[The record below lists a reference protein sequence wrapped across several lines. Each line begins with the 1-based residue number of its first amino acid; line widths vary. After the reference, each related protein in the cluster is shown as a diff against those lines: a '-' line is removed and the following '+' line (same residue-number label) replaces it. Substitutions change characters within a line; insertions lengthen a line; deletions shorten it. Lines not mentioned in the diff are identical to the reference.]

1 MRAISV
7 ALPALTWKS
16 VRNAARAALV
26 YSDILLVMIAA
37 SNRES
42 FRIKDFSGL
51 QEGRAQPLPF
61 LPLTS
66 LSLAAPGRA
75 RPALGPV
82 SPGGAG

>member
-26 YSDILLVMIAA
+26 FSDILLVMIAA

-51 QEGRAQPLPF
+51 QEGSLYSPIIFTNTLFFLLP
-61 LPLTS
+61 S
-66 LSLAAPGRA
+66 N
-75 RPALGPV
+75 
-82 SPGGAG
+82 SP

>member
-1 MRAISV
+1 VSGILPVLGTGGKNKMRAISV

-26 YSDILLVMIAA
+26 FSDILLVMIAA

-51 QEGRAQPLPF
+51 Q
-61 LPLTS
+61 
-66 LSLAAPGRA
+66 
-75 RPALGPV
+75 PAIF
-82 SPGGAG
+82 